1 MKFSAFTKKIIEM
14 KKIAIMQPYFFP
26 YIGYFQ
32 LINAVDKFVF
42 YDDVNYIN
50 KGWINRNNIIVNG
63 HAKFINIPLK
73 KASQN
78 KLIKDVFVVNSKD
91 LLKILKTI
99 EYSYK
104 KAPFFKEVFN
114 LITDLFLDINND
126 TSISDFNIKSTK
138 QICEFL
144 NINTIF
150 FVSSNC
156 CPAKQ
161 KMEKAER
168 LINICKLN
176 NCNIYINPLGG
187 IELYDKKKFK
197 NRGVD
202 ILFLKSE
209 TLEYK
214 QFKGRYISNLSIID
228 VMMFNNKEQIKEMLT
243 KYILI

>member
-1 MKFSAFTKKIIEM
+1 M

-176 NCNIYINPLGG
+176 VDENPEMAQKYGVMS
-187 IELYDKKKFK
+187 IPTIKVFK
-197 NRGVD
+197 DGEVVKEFTGAQS
-202 ILFLKSE
+202 LEALKE
-209 TLEYK
+209 ALE
-214 QFKGRYISNLSIID
+214 S
-228 VMMFNNKEQIKEMLT
+228 V
-243 KYILI
+243 